1 MATTTLQQ
9 FSIKDL
15 RELVQKLLTL
25 PDGSCIIGEESGTV
39 DGTPYVY
46 LRPGDAYDFGP
57 PRTRQGSDGFE
68 YVSKPMMTAV
78 RITAVGKNAA
88 ELMRKLHIALGSSPA
103 KQFNRLRHYAITKI
117 SKIDNVGGAIGA
129 GYAQKS
135 MMTVDISYVHK
146 VKIEQPYIYKVDIT
160 CMDDNGN
167 KATGTVEEQ

>member
-1 MATTTLQQ
+1 
-9 FSIKDL
+9 
-15 RELVQKLLTL
+15 
-25 PDGSCIIGEESGTV
+25 
-39 DGTPYVY
+39 
-46 LRPGDAYDFGP
+46 
-57 PRTRQGSDGFE
+57 
-68 YVSKPMMTAV
+68 MMTAV

-103 KQFNRLRHYAITKI
+103 KQFNHLRHYAITKI

-146 VKIEQPYIYKVDIT
+146 VKIEQPYIYKADIT

-167 KATGTVEEQ
+167 KATGTVEEP